1 MKQIENIFSKTKT
14 PSSSIPCPNPK
25 TPIIVDTREKQSLI
39 TANLIEQKA
48 NIQHELLQIGDY
60 LINDTIIERKTFP
73 DFINSML
80 NKRLHKQLL
89 EIKKY
94 PKHFLILENFH
105 YNYSQFKI
113 HENAIRGM
121 LLSIATDYQVPII
134 YTKNGKDTAR
144 FLILTAKRYE
154 KQKSQNTIRQTKSS
168 LTLQQQKQFI
178 LEGFP
183 GIGATIAK
191 NLLKEFKTLKNI
203 FNATEKELS
212 KIKKFNKDK
221 INNFLKLLEKYNNKV
236 TAPP

>member
-14 PSSSIPCPNPK
+14 LSSTIPCPNPK
-25 TPIIVDTREKQSLI
+25 TPIIIDTRERQSLI

-73 DFINSML
+73 DFIGSML
-80 NKRLHKQLL
+80 DKRLHKQLL

-94 PKHFLILENFH
+94 SKHFLILENFH
-105 YNYSQFKI
+105 YNYNQFNV

-121 LLSIATDYQVPII
+121 LLSITTDYQVPII
-134 YTKNGKDTAR
+134 YTKNEKDTAR

-154 KQKSQNTIRQTKSS
+154 KQKSQNAIRQIKT
-168 LTLQQQKQFI
+168 QQTSKLQKQFI

-183 GIGATIAK
+183 GIGPTLAK
-191 NLLKEFKTLKNI
+191 NLLKEFKSLNNI
-203 FNATEKELS
+203 FNATEKQ
-212 KIKKFNKDK
+212 
-221 INNFLKLLEKYNNKV
+221 LEKIFDKNKV
-236 TAPP
+236 VKFTSLLKSKT